1 MENNNIQSLRTQI
14 DAIDKS
20 LVELLSKRMELAY
33 EIGREKG
40 KTNQPVTVPGRE
52 EMIYKSLETVQSR
65 FLSPGDLKKLFSL
78 IIALGRNAGIEG
90 SKDIHHEMEN
100 SL

>member
-40 KTNQPVTVPGRE
+40 KINQPVTVPERE
-52 EMIYKSLETVQSR
+52 EMIYKSLETVRSR
-65 FLSPGDLKKLFSL
+65 FLNPGDLKKIFSL
-78 IIALGRNAGIEG
+78 IIALGRKAGIEG
-90 SKDIHHEMEN
+90 SKDIHQDMEN